1 MSAYPRAGNLA
12 AYQTVATHGGV
23 AASDPHG
30 LIIML
35 LDGAMERIAAARGY
49 MANSVHAEKGRLL
62 GRAVAIVDELRI
74 SLDRTRGGE
83 LAENLEALY
92 DYIGRQLMRAN
103 AENRP
108 DLLDEVTGLLHE
120 IRTAWIAIPAE
131 ARAARAGGK

>member
-23 AASDPHG
+23 AASDPHR
-30 LIIML
+30 LILML

-49 MANSVHAEKGRLL
+49 MANNVYAEKGRLI
-62 GRAVAIVDELRI
+62 GRVLAIIDELRV
-74 SLDRTRGGE
+74 SLDTERGGD
-83 LAENLEALY
+83 LARNLEALY

-103 AENRP
+103 VENRV
-108 DLLDEVTGLLHE
+108 DLLDEVTTLLQE

-131 ARAARAGGK
+131 SRVGAK